1 MTMSGVFLRA
11 SRLSKR
17 YGGVVALHEVDLTLE
32 EGEVHGLVGENGSG
46 KSTLVKIITGVVQP
60 DEGARIEIDGE
71 QFQGLDPYTALRKG
85 IQVVHQD
92 LSLFP
97 NLSVAENIAVVQHVA
112 RGRRLVRWSA
122 MREVARESMRK
133 IGVEMDLDVPVGS
146 LPVADQQLVAICR
159 ALASDARLLV
169 MDEPT
174 SALTR
179 AEVDRLFC
187 VIKELQCQGI
197 STLFISHKLDE
208 VLTISERVTVL
219 RDGRKI
225 GTFLR
230 AEVDR
235 EKLVRLMTGREVAHA
250 RTPIRRAGAEVV
262 LEVRRLSKKG
272 NFADVSFALYRGE
285 VLGIIGPLGSGRTE
299 LALSLFG
306 MNPPD
311 DGTVLV
317 EGKLVNLAVNGDA
330 IRHGIAYVPEDRLK
344 QGLAINQPVS
354 NNLIITALDRL
365 RGSLGLIDARR
376 RRQFCQH
383 AVAEFDIRLPSLE
396 APVRTLSGGNQQKIV
411 IAKWLSIKPRILIL
425 DGPTIGIDV
434 GAKGM
439 IYEIIHRLSAEGV
452 SIILISD
459 EVQEVLSN
467 CGRIL
472 LMKHGRITKEFSN
485 DEVSEE
491 QLQRELVS

>member
-1 MTMSGVFLRA
+1 MSGVFLRA
-11 SRLSKR
+11 NHLSKR
-17 YGGVVALHEVDLTLE
+17 YGGVIALHQVDLTVE

-60 DEGARIEIDGE
+60 EAGAKIEMGGE
-71 QFQGLDPYTALRKG
+71 HFRGLTPYSALRKG
-85 IQVVHQD
+85 VQVVHQD

-112 RGRRLVRWSA
+112 GGRRVVSWST
-122 MREVARESMRK
+122 MRQMAVAAMRK
-133 IGVEMDLDVPVGS
+133 IGVELDPDVPVGS

-179 AEVDRLFC
+179 AEVDRLFG
-187 VIKELQCQGI
+187 VIKELQSHGI
-197 STLFISHKLDE
+197 AILFISHKLDE
-208 VLTISERVTVL
+208 VLAISQRITVL

-225 GTFLR
+225 GTLPR
-230 AEVDR
+230 GEVDR
-235 EKLVRLMTGREVAHA
+235 EKLVRLMTGKEIAYA
-250 RTPIRRAGAEVV
+250 KTPSRGHPGDAV
-262 LEVRRLSKKG
+262 LEVRGLSKRG
-272 NFADVSFALYRGE
+272 NFADISFTLFRGE

-306 MNPPD
+306 MNPPEA
-311 DGTVLV
+311 GTVLV
-317 EGKLVNLAVNGDA
+317 EGKPVTLAVNGDA

-344 QGLAINQPVS
+344 QGLVINQSVG
-354 NNLIITALDRL
+354 NNLILTALDRL
-365 RGSLGLIDARR
+365 RGRLGLLDRR
-376 RRQFCQH
+376 RGRQFCDQ
-383 AVAEFDIRLPSLE
+383 AVAEFDIRLPSLD
-396 APVRTLSGGNQQKIV
+396 APARTLSGGNQQKTV

-434 GAKGM
+434 GAKEM
-439 IYEIIHRLSAEGV
+439 IYEIIRNLSGEGV

-472 LMKHGRITKEFSN
+472 LMKHGRITREFAN
-485 DEVSEE
+485 DDVSAE
-491 QLQRELVS
+491 QLQQALVS